1 MYMKDGEK
9 DCVTEVVNVYL
20 STVDRRNNR
29 QTDRRAVTP
38 HHTHTH
44 NTQHT
49 INTLTLYR
57 YTVNCTVQSLYRFRR
72 NRRNKRNKRNGSY
85 RRTYI
90 HRYQKEQ
97 GRPERSI
104 ALK

>member
-1 MYMKDGEK
+1 MFIYPPL
-9 DCVTEVVNVYL
+9 TEE
-20 STVDRRNNR
+20 TIDR
-29 QTDRRAVTP
+29 QTDGQL
-38 HHTHTH
+38 HLITHTH

-97 GRPERSI
+97 RRPERSI

>member
-57 YTVNCTVQSLYRFRR
+57 YTVNCTVQSLQA
-72 NRRNKRNKRNGSY
+72 
-85 RRTYI
+85 
-90 HRYQKEQ
+90 QKEQ
-97 GRPERSI
+97 KKQKEQKERK
-104 ALK
+104 L